1 MTRLLS
7 QRKSS
12 AAAYSLLDL
21 SELDEDLRKD
31 IIEDA
36 HAGGGV
42 YGIRVV
48 EESVNGPARAPIYGV
63 YKEGPDADRW
73 SDAKKELGISG
84 SEIDDSEV
92 YAGVG
97 SRLVPDERREALLRE
112 QAAQRAEA
120 EADAIRSGERAAVE
134 EIAGEGSADLRIP
147 APAPSIARMDH
158 PINQV
163 DPTLDP
169 NATNEAA
176 NAENQE
182 PSAAPAK
189 PKTKTPK

>member
-21 SELDEDLRKD
+21 SDLDDDLRKD

-63 YKEGPDADRW
+63 YKDGPDADRW
-73 SDAKKELGISG
+73 SDAKKELGIDG
-84 SEIDDSEV
+84 TEIDDSEV
-92 YAGVG
+92 YKGAGATG
-97 SRLVPDERREALLRE
+97 LEADPRREALLRE
-112 QAAQRAEA
+112 QAAQTAEA
-120 EADAIRSGERAAVE
+120 EADRIRSGERAAVE
-134 EIAGEGSADLRIP
+134 EIAGEGSTDLR
-147 APAPSIARMDH
+147 APASVARLDH
-158 PINQV
+158 SANIV
-163 DPTLDP
+163 DETLDP

-176 NAENQE
+176 NAENKE
-182 PSAAPAK
+182 PASAPTK

>member
-21 SELDEDLRKD
+21 SDLDEDLRKD

-48 EESVNGPARAPIYGV
+48 EESVNGAARAPIYGV

-73 SDAKKELGISG
+73 ADAKKELGISG

-92 YAGVG
+92 YTGAGVVG
-97 SRLVPDERREALLRE
+97 LVADPAREALLRE
-112 QAAQRAEA
+112 RAAQTAA
-120 EADAIRSGERAAVE
+120 GEADRIR
-134 EIAGEGSADLRIP
+134 AGENREVEAITGEEVPPQVVPPQSFPATGMDTTLAAD
-147 APAPSIARMDH
+147 
-158 PINQV
+158 
-163 DPTLDP
+163 
-169 NATNEAA
+169 ATNEAA
-176 NAENQE
+176 NAENTE
-182 PSAAPAK
+182 SEATPK
-189 PKTKTPK
+189 VKTKTPK